1 MSGREIREKI
11 KAIAGNQGT
20 AFFTAE
26 VVKVDGST
34 CTVEYAGSKL
44 TGVKMF
50 SIGAEGEFL
59 IKPATGSMV
68 TVADLSGGLKRD
80 LCLLKIDKVEQMK
93 LEHDGLVFDID
104 GKAGKI
110 EISSKGVSLTGLLT
124 SLADILKT
132 LKVAVAAPNAPSGT
146 ITPDTLALVNKFE
159 TDLKRLLK

>member
-1 MSGREIREKI
+1 
-11 KAIAGNQGT
+11 
-20 AFFTAE
+20 
-26 VVKVDGST
+26 
-34 CTVEYAGSKL
+34 
-44 TGVKMF
+44 
-50 SIGAEGEFL
+50 
-59 IKPATGSMV
+59 
-68 TVADLSGGLKRD
+68 
-80 LCLLKIDKVEQMK
+80 MK